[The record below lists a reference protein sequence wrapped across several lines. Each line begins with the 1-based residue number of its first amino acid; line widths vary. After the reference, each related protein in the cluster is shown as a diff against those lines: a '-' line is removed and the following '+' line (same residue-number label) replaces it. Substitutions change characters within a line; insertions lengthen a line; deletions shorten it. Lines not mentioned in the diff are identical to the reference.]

1 MGVDVKILD
10 YIIGEYVVL
19 RGEKKKKDKW
29 YFVVIVCYFSGGGLI
44 FGLNVYVNGKVN
56 FRDL

>member
-1 MGVDVKILD
+1 MD

-19 RGEKKKKDKW
+19 RGEKKKNDKW